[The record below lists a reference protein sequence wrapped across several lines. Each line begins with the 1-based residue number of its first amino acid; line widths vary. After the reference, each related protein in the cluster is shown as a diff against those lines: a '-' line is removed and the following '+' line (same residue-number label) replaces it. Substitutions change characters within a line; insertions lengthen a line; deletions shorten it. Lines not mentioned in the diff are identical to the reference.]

1 MNRVAGV
8 LMPVSSLPSP
18 CGIGTL
24 GKQAYKFVDFLK
36 SAGCGLWQVLPL
48 LPTSYGDS
56 PYASFSA
63 FALNHYFIDLDLL
76 KEDGLLENGDYEGL
90 DWGSDERRVDYGKLY
105 ALRVNVLKRA
115 FARFD
120 RSQKEWTAFL
130 KKGKYRDYAL
140 FMSLKNEFG
149 GAPLEDW
156 GELSEYDAE
165 KTEEFA
171 RGHSEEVLFWQFTQ
185 FIFLRQWKALK
196 AYAHRRGV
204 KIIGDIPLYVARDSV
219 EMWKYKKELFLLDG
233 EGNPAVQAG
242 VPPDAFSETGQL
254 WGNPVYNWEKMR
266 GEGYKWWHRRIKEG
280 LELYDILRIDHFIG
294 FVRYYCIPAGE
305 KDARVGE
312 WRKGPGA
319 ELFEG
324 FEDCGIIA
332 EDLGIVVDEVREAIK
347 KTGYPGMKI
356 LQHAFDG
363 SEDNEHRPSNF
374 IENCVAYTGTHDNET
389 VKARICAMNGWEY
402 DRMLS
407 VLHSEC
413 ARAGIEVRSESI
425 ESICRTILRL
435 LFASRA
441 DIIIFPLQDALC
453 IGNEGR
459 INMPSVVSPDNWS
472 YRFTE
477 SDFSAELAEMI
488 SNMSAESG
496 RTAFKN
502 RKKI

>member
-1 MNRVAGV
+1 MNRAVGV

-36 SAGCGLWQVLPL
+36 ASGCGLWQVLPL

-56 PYASFSA
+56 PYSSFSA

-76 KEDGLLENGDYEGL
+76 CEDGLLKREEYASL
-90 DWGSDERRVDYGKLY
+90 DWGDDKRRADYGKLY
-105 ALRVNVLKRA
+105 YLRVNVLKKA

-120 RSQKEWTAFL
+120 CSKPEWTKFI

-140 FMSLKNEFG
+140 FMSLKDKFG
-149 GAPLEDW
+149 GAPCEQW
-156 GELSEYDAE
+156 GEFSEYNE
-165 KTEEFA
+165 QLVSKFERE
-171 RGHSEEVLFWQFTQ
+171 HSQEVLFWQFTQ
-185 FIFLRQWKALK
+185 FIFLRQWKELK
-196 AYAHRRGV
+196 TFAHRRGV

-266 GEGYKWWHRRIKEG
+266 GEGYEWWHKRIKEG
-280 LELYDILRIDHFIG
+280 LELYDVLRIDHFIG

-324 FEDCGIIA
+324 FENRGIIA
-332 EDLGIVVDEVREAIK
+332 EDLGIVVDEVRQAIK

-363 SEDNEHRPSNF
+363 SEDNEHRPSNY
-374 IENCVAYTGTHDNET
+374 IENCVAYTGTHDNEML
-389 VKARICAMNGWEY
+389 KAKLLSMNEWEY
-402 DRMLS
+402 QTMLR
-407 VLHSEC
+407 VLKEEC
-413 ARAGIEVRSESI
+413 ERAGIEAKCESV
-425 ESICRTILRL
+425 ESVCGTILRL

-441 DIIIFPLQDALC
+441 NIIIFPLQDVLC
-453 IGNEGR
+453 MGNEGR
-459 INMPSVVSPDNWS
+459 INVPSVVSPDNWS
-472 YRFTE
+472 YRFIE
-477 SDFSAELAEMI
+477 SDFTAELADLICGM
-488 SNMSAESG
+488 AKESG
-496 RTAFKN
+496 RTASVN
-502 RKKI
+502 RKNK